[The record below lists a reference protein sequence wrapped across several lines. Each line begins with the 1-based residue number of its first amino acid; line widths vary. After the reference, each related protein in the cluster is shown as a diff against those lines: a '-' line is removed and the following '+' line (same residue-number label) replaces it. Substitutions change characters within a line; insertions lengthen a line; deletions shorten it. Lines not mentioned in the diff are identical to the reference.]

1 MTVMNPAARWSQE
14 KAVEAVIPGWK
25 VRPGDDIRV
34 IASRNDDTYEFE
46 IWVRVRRDLRTDV
59 PFKDRPFSTA
69 ERRVDGDEAVEV
81 FNHLIGWDD
90 YINDWQPPHT
100 RQS

>member
-14 KAVEAVIPGWK
+14 KAVEAVIPDWE

-34 IASRNDDTYEFE
+34 IASRNGDTDEFE
-46 IWVRVRRDLRTDV
+46 IWVKVRRKVITGPGPRDWDLN
-59 PFKDRPFSTA
+59 TA
-69 ERRVDGDEAVEV
+69 ERRADGDEAVEV

-90 YINDWQPPHT
+90 YIDDWRTPHT
-100 RQS
+100 TQA